1 MGILI
6 MKLHILSDL
15 HNEFLRNGKFNS
27 HHKWTGRIPETDADI
42 IVLAGDID
50 TGTRGAEWAIKESQR
65 LGKPFVYVLGNHEF
79 YGYEFKSLKEKI
91 KNICVDTSVSC
102 LDCGELVVDDVRI
115 IGATLWTDY
124 RAIESLP
131 IEFVMLQIENVL
143 ADHHKIRFKSGE
155 NYKKFKAHHALT
167 QHNIE
172 LNWLK
177 KKLSD
182 RFKGKTVVVTHH
194 GPHPVCQH
202 PAFSVN
208 ELSAAFHSDLS
219 ELIDQYSIKLWIYGH
234 THANLDRVISD
245 TRILSNQAGYPGENV
260 AGFDVSLVVDV

>member
-1 MGILI
+1 

-15 HNEFLRNGKFNS
+15 HNEFLRNGKFNPL
-27 HHKWTGRIPETDADI
+27 HKWSGHIPETDADI

-102 LDCGELVVDDVRI
+102 LDYGELVVDDVRI
-115 IGATLWTDY
+115 MGATLWTDY
-124 RAIESLP
+124 RAIENLP
-131 IEFVMLQIENVL
+131 VELVMQRIENVL
-143 ADHHKIRFKSGE
+143 ADHHKIRFKSGD
-155 NYKKFKAHHALT
+155 NYKKFKPHHALT
-167 QHNIE
+167 QHTIE
-172 LNWLK
+172 LNWIK
-177 KKLSD
+177 KILSET
-182 RFKGKTVVVTHH
+182 FNGKTVVVTHH

-202 PAFSVN
+202 PEFAVN

-219 ELIDQYSIKLWIYGH
+219 QLIKRHDIDLWVFGH

-245 TRILSNQAGYPGENV
+245 TRLITNQAGYPGENV
-260 AGFDVSLVVDV
+260 LGFNEGLVVEV